1 MTNGEDVL
9 LGAAMKPIPT
19 LRKPLRS
26 VDLASGTETTAH
38 FERSD
43 TCAVSAACVVG
54 EAMAAW
60 VAAGALMEQ
69 ISGDTL
75 QETAE
80 RLADYRRRVVS
91 FFHAAER

>member
-1 MTNGEDVL
+1 
-9 LGAAMKPIPT
+9 
-19 LRKPLRS
+19 
-26 VDLASGTETTAH
+26 
-38 FERSD
+38 
-43 TCAVSAACVVG
+43 
-54 EAMAAW
+54 MAAW